1 MNRLQTEWQRLYAND
16 TASDSVDGVNGV
28 DGVRAL
34 VLELARPADWQPLA
48 LLWHG
53 VQTDLALPAP
63 AIAVNGVD
71 GLQLW
76 FSLVEPVPQTE
87 ALGFLEA
94 LRLRYLLDAKPAR
107 VTLQPPV
114 AAVPALRE
122 ESGQWSAF
130 ISRDLAAVF
139 ADEPWLDMAPS
150 PEAQADV
157 LSRLKSIKPAEFQ
170 NALALLAPDEI
181 PPMSST
187 GDKGSPQTGPKQF
200 LLQVMNDPSQEM
212 HLRIAAAQALLPYF
226 ESPRRA

>member
-16 TASDSVDGVNGV
+16 SASDGVG
-28 DGVRAL
+28 GVRAL
-34 VLELARPADWQPLA
+34 VLELARPADWQALA

-76 FSLVEPVPQTE
+76 FSLATPVPENT
-87 ALGFLEA
+87 ALGFLDA
-94 LRLRYLLDAKPAR
+94 LRVRYLGDVKPAR
-107 VTLQPPV
+107 VTLQPAV
-114 AAVPALRE
+114 EAVPALKE

-157 LSRLKSIKPAEFQ
+157 LSRLKSTKPADFQ
-170 NALALLAPDEI
+170 NALALLAPAER
-181 PPMSST
+181 PPMSPA
-187 GDKGSPQTGPKQF
+187 GDSVQTGPKQF

-226 ESPRRA
+226 EAARRA

>member
-1 MNRLQTEWQRLYAND
+1 MNRLQTEWKRLYAI
-16 TASDSVDGVNGV
+16 DGAE
-28 DGVRAL
+28 GVRAL

-76 FSLVEPVPQTE
+76 FSLATPVPENT
-87 ALGFLEA
+87 ALGFLDA
-94 LRLRYLLDAKPAR
+94 LRVRYLGDVKPAR
-107 VTLQPPV
+107 VTLQPAV
-114 AAVPALRE
+114 EAVPALKE

-170 NALALLAPDEI
+170 NALALLAPDETA
-181 PPMSST
+181 PMSASGDT
-187 GDKGSPQTGPKQF
+187 GSAQTGPKQF

-212 HLRIAAAQALLPYF
+212 HLRVKAAQALLHYF